1 MRDHQL
7 HTSRYGMAVPAA
19 GERGFELRQVTSLRW
34 RNFTAAMRRVVNGV
48 RIDNDEL
55 SFLATP
61 PSEPMQTRPAG
72 DVVTVPAGGRVLS
85 AGR

>member
-1 MRDHQL
+1 MRDHTL

-19 GERGFELRQVTSLRW
+19 DDRGFELRQVTSLRW

-55 SFLATP
+55 SILAFP
-61 PSEPMQTRPAG
+61 SSEPNETRPAG
-72 DVVTVPAGGRVLS
+72 DVASVPTRGRVLS